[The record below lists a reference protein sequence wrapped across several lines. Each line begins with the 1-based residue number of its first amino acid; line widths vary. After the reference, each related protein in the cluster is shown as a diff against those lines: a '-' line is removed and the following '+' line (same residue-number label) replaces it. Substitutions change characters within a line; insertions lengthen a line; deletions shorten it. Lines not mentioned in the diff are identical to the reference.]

1 MSVSSYPFYFLPL
14 KLSNKGM
21 IISFPLL
28 KLQNKGMDGI
38 FQNDSFHSIP
48 YSHTECKYLGFYF
61 LWVQVNLL
69 LGFSFTSQISSPN
82 TTRTRKS
89 LYIHTHIYTY
99 IYTHTHIHTYIYTYT
114 YIHIYIY
121 IVLNILKGDG
131 S

>member
-89 LYIHTHIYTY
+89 LYIHTHIYIHTY
-99 IYTHTHIHTYIYTYT
+99 IYTHTYIHTYT

-121 IVLNILKGDG
+121 CA
-131 S
+131 